1 MALLAGIAAGIVFA
15 VVKLRHVREVATQAV
30 GDIEAQ
36 IDALD
41 PVTRAAVVA
50 KLAADA
56 AKDVKAKK
64 SLIPS
69 GKAQGASAR
78 SRLGVLSLPYPF

>member
-1 MALLAGIAAGIVFA
+1 MSRAARILKVVLLAGTAAGIIFA
-15 VVKLRHVREVATQAV
+15 VVKLRRTQEVAVQTA

-50 KLAADA
+50 KLSADTVTPPGRGLRCQRGAACC
-56 AKDVKAKK
+56 
-64 SLIPS
+64 L
-69 GKAQGASAR
+69 
-78 SRLGVLSLPYPF
+78 